1 MDTPI
6 RTGFGETK
14 ASESNVTPI
23 SDASNCPHCGQ
34 PLNRSLE
41 QFLGMLGISDDMIN
55 NIKSSMQNVDVEEY
69 LNTAREYLRSGGD
82 KAKSFA
88 KENPGKVAAGVAVL
102 AVGAGLL
109 LGALRRD

>member
-1 MDTPI
+1 MNT
-6 RTGFGETK
+6 

-23 SDASNCPHCGQ
+23 GATGVCSSCGQ
-34 PLNRSLE
+34 PLNRGLE
-41 QFLGMLGISDDMIN
+41 QFLGKLGISDAMIN
-55 NIKSSMQNVDVEEY
+55 DLKSSFQNVDVEEY
-69 LNTAREYLRSGGD
+69 LDTVRDYLRSGGN

-109 LGALRRD
+109 LGALKRD